1 MIEFEDHVKAHQ
13 AAPILGK
20 TLTDFLTAPPQET
33 SLPTKRLDMHQA
45 MASIQANNHWHD
57 LTLRLVGR
65 LVRDGLTDEDILA
78 KAGEFQCKGY
88 SLEQTVDELRVMI
101 DGARRKGFDQIKSQ
115 PAVMDISQSP
125 NSTEPLLKR
134 LSDIRLQPIE
144 FLVDGLIPA
153 NSLTSIFGSPGSG
166 KSFIG
171 IDVAMSVSTN
181 SEFHGRPT
189 KSGKTIYVAGEGY
202 NGLVQ
207 RGYAW
212 LVANGVAI
220 EDADIF
226 ISRTS
231 VDLPEADARDI
242 LFDEINKVLEPDDQ
256 LALLVVDTVSRNF
269 GPLDENQTADMRRF
283 VAAVDEIKDKF
294 GCTVLLIHH
303 SGHYDKS
310 RARGS
315 IALKAALDA
324 EFLVEKRD
332 SSLFIKP
339 TKMKDVEELKTL
351 KLKLQPI
358 ELVNGEEIVKSAVLE
373 LVNEDFVSVQLT
385 EKDQKNL
392 ANFITCHRS
401 LYPDHPDDE
410 DRSLHRDEWQPYFIG
425 KCPTEFIDARKKAF
439 QRARAAL
446 VRKGELVQSNNV
458 YTWTVSGQTSDMSDE
473 HHETDRTDEDTRPR
487 ACPLSGHD
495 VDENS
500 D

>member
-20 TLTDFLTAPPQET
+20 LLTDFLTAPPQET
-33 SLPTKRLDMHQA
+33 SLPTKRLDMPKA
-45 MASIQANNHWHD
+45 MASIQANDHWHD

-78 KAGEFQCKGY
+78 KAGEFQCAGY
-88 SLEQTVDELRVMI
+88 SLEQTVYELRVMI
-101 DGARRKGFDQIKSQ
+101 DGARRKGFDQVKSQ
-115 PAVMDISQSP
+115 PAVMDISQCP

-189 KSGKTIYVAGEGY
+189 RSGKTIYVAGEGY

-339 TKMKDVEELKTL
+339 TKMKDVEEPKTL

-358 ELVNGEEIVKSAVLE
+358 ELVNGEESVKSAVLE

-385 EKDQKNL
+385 ERDQKNL

-410 DRSLHRDEWQPYFIG
+410 DRSLHRDEWQPFFIG
-425 KCPTEFIDARKKAF
+425 KCPTELIDARKKAF

-458 YTWTVSGQTSDMSDE
+458 YTWTVSGQPSDMSDD
-473 HHETDRTDEDTRPR
+473 HHEADRTDKDTRPR

-495 VDENS
+495 VDRIS
-500 D
+500 C